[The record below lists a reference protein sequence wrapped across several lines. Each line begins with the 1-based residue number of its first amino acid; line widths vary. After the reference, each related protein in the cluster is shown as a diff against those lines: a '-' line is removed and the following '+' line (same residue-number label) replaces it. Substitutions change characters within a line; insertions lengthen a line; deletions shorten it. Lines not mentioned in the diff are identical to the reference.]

1 MRYGAGLAVL
11 VVGTGD
17 APFPATRSAVAALP
31 GGAAD
36 CVVLVDSGTP
46 GGVPAADRD
55 DAEQA
60 TVLRIG
66 EDVGRGAAVNR
77 AVAELPVDV
86 GFVAVAPPRLR
97 WADGALTELR
107 AAAVRQPRAGVLAPR
122 VHADGRPV
130 PSTHPLPRRARGVVA
145 VLGGRPWPSDGGPD
159 PIVEEP
165 VGWSSAPGLLLR
177 RAALDSVD
185 GFDPRYSARLDDLD
199 LADRLARAGWNT
211 VHVPTAMVVHPGSAH
226 PGSGH
231 PGSGAR
237 PDTAAPR
244 RYLADRSPRPVRAL
258 LRARY

>member
-31 GGAAD
+31 GGGAAD

-107 AAAVRQPRAGVLAPR
+107 AAAVRQPRAGILAPR
-122 VHADGRPV
+122 VRAEGSPV

-145 VLGGRPWPSDGGPD
+145 VLGGRPWPPDGGPD

-185 GFDPRYSARLDDLD
+185 GFDPRYPARLDDLD
-199 LADRLARAGWNT
+199 LADRLARAGWCT

-226 PGSGH
+226 PGSG
-231 PGSGAR
+231 AR
-237 PDTAAPR
+237 PDPAAPR